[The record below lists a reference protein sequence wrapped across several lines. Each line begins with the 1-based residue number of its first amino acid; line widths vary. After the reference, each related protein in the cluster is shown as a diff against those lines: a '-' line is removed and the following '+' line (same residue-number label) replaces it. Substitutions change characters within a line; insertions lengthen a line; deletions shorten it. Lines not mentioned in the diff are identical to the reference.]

1 MVSLQDSSLG
11 TPYSSPGSALSF
23 GDSFNSRRSSTLQGR
38 ERDDCDSE
46 SESDFSAKVSGFDD
60 KGSTLDNESVVESS
74 TVAGSSAQNVS
85 SGEYETET
93 TLDDSSTDE
102 DSEDED
108 EDGDTLSGIQSD
120 SQSTLESSERGTQ
133 STISASTIVGMK
145 QPAAFLTQIMSDFS
159 RKMSTGAN
167 FKNLTGTGFR
177 QSLGSLD
184 SESSGVLHAVSS
196 GDMSLLKEELKG
208 ETGRS
213 VTDSNHRTLLH
224 VACSLGR
231 LEMVKL
237 FIEMGMNVDAC
248 SMIGQT
254 PLHEACIGGH
264 YSVLKMLLSQ
274 VSDLDAV
281 DTNGLSAA
289 HYCALNGEVKCLDLL
304 CEQVSCPPPPPPS
317 PGSKFTC
324 CMSACADTSTCI
336 AFST

>member
-11 TPYSSPGSALSF
+11 TPCSSPGSALSF

-74 TVAGSSAQNVS
+74 TIAGSSAQNVS
-85 SGEYETET
+85 SGGYETET

-108 EDGDTLSGIQSD
+108 EDTLSGIQSD
-120 SQSTLESSERGTQ
+120 SQSTLETSERGTQ
-133 STISASTIVGMK
+133 STTSASTIVGMK
-145 QPAAFLTQIMSDFS
+145 QPAAFLTQIMSNFS

-213 VTDSNHRTLLH
+213 VTDSNRRTLLH

-281 DTNGLSAA
+281 DSNGLSAA
-289 HYCALNGEVKCLDLL
+289 HYCALNGEVKCLDLI
-304 CEQVSCPPPPPPS
+304 CEQVSCPPPPAQGAS
-317 PGSKFTC
+317 LHVVC
-324 CMSACADTSTCI
+324 LHVQI
-336 AFST
+336 HVLV